1 LKTLENTIM
10 GKAEISRMPG
20 RSYGFTLTE
29 ILVAI
34 AIVGVLMAILIPSLI
49 AVRKSSEV
57 SSSVARMRSVGEAF
71 MLFVN
76 DNQGRLPAA
85 GGGAADGGALQ
96 RWVHQVAPYLGY
108 EADRSHN
115 GVPLYSGGYNVKEFM
130 CPALSGRTCPLTGE
144 RFIALYGYNSM
155 LAPEVTDASG
165 NQIFGL
171 GLSLAAI
178 SDPARTVMLATKAD
192 GAPGL
197 RPQMFPNHPWGVAAN
212 FRSDRNPRAANVS
225 TGEIGSHAYIFCDGH
240 VEVREEFIGAA
251 AFTVN

>member
-1 LKTLENTIM
+1 MK
-10 GKAEISRMPG
+10 KAGVSRLPG
-20 RSYGFTLTE
+20 SSCGFTLTE

-34 AIVGVLMAILIPSLI
+34 AIIGLLMAILIPSLI

-71 MLFVN
+71 MLFAN

-85 GGGAADGGALQ
+85 GGDAADGGAGR

-115 GVPLYSGGYNVKEFM
+115 GIPLYSGGYDVKEFR
-130 CPALSGRTCPLTGE
+130 CPALSGRTCPVTSE
-144 RFIALYGYNSM
+144 RFVAIYGYNLM

-171 GLSLAAI
+171 GLPLAAI
-178 SDPARTVMLATKAD
+178 TDPARTVMLATKTA
-192 GAPGL
+192 GQPGL

-225 TGEIGSHAYIFCDGH
+225 SGEIGKHAYIFCDGH
-240 VEVREEFIGAA
+240 VQVREEFIGAA
-251 AFTVN
+251 AFNPNQ